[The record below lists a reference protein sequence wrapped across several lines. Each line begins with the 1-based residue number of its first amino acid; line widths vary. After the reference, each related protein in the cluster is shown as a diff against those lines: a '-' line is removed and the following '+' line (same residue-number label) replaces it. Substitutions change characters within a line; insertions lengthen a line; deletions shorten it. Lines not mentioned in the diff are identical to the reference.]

1 MSSHTSTEMNQL
13 SRQMILSSELNEI
26 LVRMD
31 DSFNDVLT
39 RVEEELLHH
48 AEVCNS
54 DKERTLIWDAHANLR
69 KKRAEVKA
77 RFKTVFHEM
86 VQQAMEETKAA
97 KAANTAKISLDGV
110 DWTEL
115 KLVDDS
121 ALEEDVVV
129 SRLAGKM
136 KNAAEWELQDL
147 NARMSF
153 LMGRED
159 PDETIN
165 PLRPELFCRALG
177 QACNELDADHQ
188 TRMEVMRVFETA
200 LSERVRTVYHELNAR
215 LIQRNVLPRIKLRTI
230 PKPSNRPAAKSGAD
244 DAAGGAAAGS
254 GSNAS
259 GGGGGGSAGNAGG
272 NQNITPQE
280 ALNSIIE
287 NTLSMFEV
295 LQNLVQ
301 HNDAAQ
307 EGMIETPAVTQS
319 RRSLYG
325 AIQNLRQV
333 QSANFGPISLDD
345 FPDLQDITHGQLAGG
360 EAAVIPNFIWNN
372 REQLRAAA
380 PNHVDRITI
389 DIVAMLFD
397 QILADDKLPN
407 DIKLLIGRLQMPV
420 LRVALSDPAF
430 FASRA
435 HPARR
440 LIDRISSCAIGYER
454 AGSSNE
460 RFFKI
465 VEELVLEVLR
475 SAEDDSELYESLLNR
490 FEAFLEQEKA
500 QEDNDIVGKAADLLE
515 RAETRE
521 VLGINATIQINK
533 LLFGLDIDPLVRNF
547 LLDTWS
553 QVIAEAA
560 CNSSDPEH
568 DEQVATYKQVVMDL
582 VWSTQPKNSP
592 ERRRDLVALLPKLI
606 GAIRRGMQLI
616 GHPPGKE
623 TEFFAGLMQL
633 HSEAVRTV
641 GAETLPRINIEQFAE
656 RLKEL
661 VFRQEIAVSEL
672 AHGELTV
679 SSEQAERILA
689 EQNVAIDFVKPAI
702 REGQIALDIDDA
714 TLNEWVT
721 GLERGHWLSMN
732 VEGEFCKVRLAWV
745 SPLKTFYLFSS
756 HQNKRGHSFSAETL
770 RQMFRNGDLTRIE
783 DENLIERSVRSVMT
797 ELEKNKGQPAPRTEL
812 AMA

>member
-1 MSSHTSTEMNQL
+1 MSSHNSTEMNQL

-26 LVRMD
+26 LVHMD

-39 RVEEELLHH
+39 RVEEELLRH
-48 AEVCNS
+48 ADACS
-54 DKERTLIWDAHANLR
+54 TDKERTLIWDAHANLR
-69 KKRAEVKA
+69 KKRGEVKV

-115 KLVDDS
+115 KLVEDS

-230 PKPSNRPAAKSGAD
+230 PKPSNRPAAKSGASD
-244 DAAGGAAAGS
+244 VADGTA
-254 GSNAS
+254 
-259 GGGGGGSAGNAGG
+259 GGGGGGAAGGPGNAGGG

-307 EGMIETPAVTQS
+307 EGGVETPAVTQS
-319 RRSLYG
+319 RRHLYG
-325 AIQNLRQV
+325 AIHDLRQV

-345 FPDLQDITHGQLAGG
+345 FPDLQDITHGALAGG
-360 EAAVIPNFIWNN
+360 EAAVIPNFIWSN

-460 RFFKI
+460 RFFKT

-475 SAEDDSELYESLLNR
+475 SAEDDSELYEALLNR

-521 VLGINATIQINK
+521 GLGINATIQINK

-568 DEQVATYKQVVMDL
+568 DEQVAAYKQVVMDL

-592 ERRRDLVALLPKLI
+592 ERRKDLVALLPDLI

-616 GHPPGKE
+616 GHPPAQE
-623 TEFFAGLMQL
+623 TEFFSNLMQL

-656 RLKEL
+656 RLKDL

-672 AHGELTV
+672 AQGELSV
-679 SSEQAERILA
+679 SSAQAERILA
-689 EQNVAIDFVKPAI
+689 EQNVAIDFVKPAM
-702 REGQIALDIDDA
+702 REGQVALDIDDA

-721 GLERGHWLSMN
+721 TLERGHWLSMN
-732 VEGEFCKVRLAWV
+732 VEGAFCKVRLAWV

-770 RQMFRNGDLTRIE
+770 RQMFRNGDLARIE

-797 ELEKNKGQPAPRTEL
+797 ELEKNKGKPAPRGAL